1 MTRDLT
7 KNSEESEKAL
17 ESYLVSKVK
26 GMRGMCL
33 KYSNLNTTGYPD
45 RLILMRGL
53 QDIWVELKSKG
64 CSPTHLQQVRI
75 HALRDM
81 GRLVYVCDSKQ
92 AIDTVIRDIQSLL
105 NGGGLSSNQKRHM
118 PHDIK
123 KGKVYPTQLSEESD

>member
-26 GMRGMCL
+26 GIKGMCL
-33 KYSNLNTTGYPD
+33 KYSNLNATGYPD

-64 CSPTHLQQVRI
+64 CTPTHLQHVRI
-75 HALRDM
+75 RELREM

-92 AIDTVIRDIQSLL
+92 AVDTVIRDIQSLL
-105 NGGGLSSNQKRHM
+105 NGGKLSSNHKRHL
-118 PHDIK
+118 PHDLK
-123 KGKVYPTQLSEESD
+123 NGKVYPTQLSEESD